1 MPAREPDVALL
12 THYRRDLHR
21 IPEVGFDL
29 PETISYVRQV
39 LEGLVGDAA
48 GHGGKLRIGCP
59 SKSCVCALFDAGSAH
74 ATAVRADM
82 DALPVVEHSGV
93 SFASEHAG
101 RMQACGHDGYMA
113 LALGLANWLALHPDR
128 MSRSVLLVFEPA
140 EETTGGARCV
150 IESGVLARCGVDR
163 IFGFHLWPDLPKGSI
178 ASRPGALLA
187 ASNEVNIEIAGRASH
202 IAKAE
207 LGADALE
214 AAARVLLASYDYVRK
229 LQKTEP
235 CLLKFGRMQA
245 GRVRNQIAAASR
257 LEGSLRSFSETV
269 RDHSEDE
276 LRCIASQ
283 QAEALGCSAQTD
295 FSEGYPPVINDA
307 ALFGLATEALPELS
321 ELARPLLISDDFAWY
336 QRKTPGVFLLLGT
349 GTGIPLHSDEFRFD
363 ESVLSAGLSAYQRL
377 VCLP

>member
-1 MPAREPDVALL
+1 
-12 THYRRDLHR
+12 
-21 IPEVGFDL
+21 
-29 PETISYVRQV
+29 
-39 LEGLVGDAA
+39 
-48 GHGGKLRIGCP
+48 
-59 SKSCVCALFDAGSAH
+59 
-74 ATAVRADM
+74 M

-101 RMQACGHDGYMA
+101 RMHACGHDGHMA

-229 LQKTEP
+229 LQKTET

-245 GRVRNQIAAASR
+245 GRVRNQIAAVSR

-269 RDHSEDE
+269 RDRSEDE

-283 QAEALGCSAQTD
+283 QAEVLGCSAQTD